1 MLKAA
6 KASEEGNGPMTRWKP
21 VVGLV
26 LFVAAVIG
34 GVTLYIRFQV
44 TTALED
50 AITAMSPVA
59 EMRYAGVAVT
69 LGGTIRIEDIEIRPR
84 AFNDRLRVE
93 GIAVETP
100 GLWFLLTGT
109 TKLREGELPEH
120 LRATVRGLA
129 FNLDGPMAET
139 LDRFIAMAMQ
149 SSGVTPVS
157 NCGDVRYFDL
167 NAYQRLGYQSFVF
180 DVSFGYR
187 FEKGGGPLRITT
199 EWRMRDLGVAAVNVE
214 FAGASPNLNKAMGTR
229 ARLRAFDVVY
239 QDLSFTDR
247 LKRYCTQASGLS
259 VEKYIESEVNRI
271 AADYRTQWGLVPGPG
286 LRQAYREFL
295 TRPGEVRLQ
304 ITPSVE
310 LDMQALQLF
319 KPEDIVSMLNLS
331 VSVNGK
337 AVTDLSMRA
346 VSSTPTRPTPP
357 SPAAPASVTSEFRAV
372 PATDLAQ
379 YLDKT
384 VRLHLTHGTIRE
396 GRLVQLLDGMARV
409 ERRFPGGTMTL
420 GIPLRQIERVEVLL

>member
-1 MLKAA
+1 
-6 KASEEGNGPMTRWKP
+6 MTHWKP

-34 GVTLYIRFQV
+34 GATLYIRFKV
-44 TTALED
+44 TTAIED

-69 LGGTIRIEDIEIRPR
+69 LGGTIRVEDIEIRPR

-93 GIAVETP
+93 GITLETP
-100 GLWFLLTGT
+100 GLWFLLTGPK
-109 TKLREGELPEH
+109 KLRDGELPEH

-139 LDRFIAMAMQ
+139 FDRFIAMTIQ
-149 SSGVTPVS
+149 SSGAPPLS
-157 NCGDVRYFDL
+157 NCGSVRYFDF
-167 NAYQRLGYQSFVF
+167 NAYQRLGYQSLVL
-180 DVSFGYR
+180 DVSLGYR

-199 EWRMRDLGVAAVNVE
+199 EWRMRDLGRATVNLDFV
-214 FAGASPNLNKAMGTR
+214 GAPSNLRRAM
-229 ARLRAFDVVY
+229 AIQPLLRAFDVLY

-247 LKRYCTQASGLS
+247 LKRYCAQASGMTI
-259 VEKYIESEVNRI
+259 EQYIEAEVNRN
-271 AADYRTQWGLVPGPG
+271 AAAYQALWGFVPGPG
-286 LRQAYREFL
+286 LRQAHREFL
-295 TRPGEVRLQ
+295 TKPGEVRLHG
-304 ITPSVE
+304 TPSME
-310 LDMQALQLF
+310 LDMETLRLF

-337 AVTDLSMRA
+337 AVTDLSMTS
-346 VSSTPTRPTPP
+346 VTSTPARPTL
-357 SPAAPASVTSEFRAV
+357 SPTAAPAAATSEFRAV

-384 VRLHLTHGTIRE
+384 VRLHLAHGTIRE

>member
-1 MLKAA
+1 
-6 KASEEGNGPMTRWKP
+6 MTRWKP

-34 GVTLYIRFQV
+34 GVTLYIRFKV
-44 TTALED
+44 TTAIED

-69 LGGTIRIEDIEIRPR
+69 LGGTVRVEDIEIRPR
-84 AFNDRLRVE
+84 AFNDRLHIE

-100 GLWFLLTGT
+100 GLWFLLTGPR
-109 TKLREGELPEH
+109 KLRDGELPEH

-129 FNLDGPMAET
+129 FNLSGPMAET

-149 SSGVTPVS
+149 SSGVAPVS
-157 NCGDVRYFDL
+157 NCGDVRYVDF
-167 NAYQRLGYQSFVF
+167 NAYQRLGYQSLVF
-180 DVSFGYR
+180 DVSLGYR

-199 EWRMRDLGVAAVNVE
+199 EWHMRDLGRATVNLE
-214 FAGASPNLNKAMGTR
+214 FVGASSNLRQVMGTQPF
-229 ARLRAFDVVY
+229 LRAFDVVY
-239 QDLSFTDR
+239 QDLSFIDR
-247 LKRYCTQASGLS
+247 VKRYCTQASGLS
-259 VEKYIESEVNRI
+259 VEKYIESEVNRF

-286 LRQAYREFL
+286 LRQAHREFL
-295 TRPGEVRLQ
+295 TKPGEVRLQ
-304 ITPSVE
+304 GTPSME
-310 LDMQALQLF
+310 LDMETLRLF
-319 KPEDIVSMLNLS
+319 KPEDIVSMLNLR

-337 AVTDLSMRA
+337 AVTDLSTIP
-346 VSSTPTRPTPP
+346 VTSTPARPTPP
-357 SPAAPASVTSEFRAV
+357 PSAAAAAVTSEFRAV
-372 PATDLAQ
+372 PATDLTQ
-379 YLDKT
+379 YLGKT
-384 VRLHLTHGTIRE
+384 VRLHLAQGTTRE